1 METKYC
7 SYNVL
12 SAKGKRKYNR
22 RSCKKTSNSAENS
35 DLCEVLNKR
44 CGLKE
49 NHDRRVYRQSHSKK
63 LSRNNRVKSVQR
75 KSNDTKRPVVI
86 AREEPRKVLERP
98 VIAREAPVKVQPRP
112 VVAAREEPVKVQPRP
127 VVVAREA
134 PRKVLERPVIAKEE
148 PVKVQPRPVVVAK
161 EEPVKVQPRPVVIA
175 KEEPR
180 KVLERPVVAEEAPR
194 KVQELRSSNSADT
207 SEYKRIVDEL
217 QRFGTSRTYY
227 SNADFVNTGSTWQA
241 EEDKKKYDAN
251 VKLFEEIKK
260 QYGSDIINIT
270 TTSSDKDSRLDW
282 LDTFISVNPNMKDK
296 FNSML

>member
-49 NHDRRVYRQSHSKK
+49 NHDRRVYRQTHSKK

-75 KSNDTKRPVVI
+75 KPNDTKRPVV
-86 AREEPRKVLERP
+86 VD
-98 VIAREAPVKVQPRP
+98 REAPVKLEQ
-112 VVAAREEPVKVQPRP
+112 RP

-134 PRKVLERPVIAKEE
+134 PVKLE
-148 PVKVQPRPVVVAK
+148 PRPVVVAK
-161 EEPVKVQPRPVVIA
+161 EAPVAVK
-175 KEEPR
+175 
-180 KVLERPVVAEEAPR
+180 
-194 KVQELRSSNSADT
+194 ELRSSKSQDT
-207 SEYKRIVDEL
+207 KEYKRIVNEL
-217 QRFGTSRTYY
+217 QRYGKSRAYY
-227 SNADFVNTGSTWQA
+227 SNADFVNTGSRWQA
-241 EEDKKKYDAN
+241 EEDKKKYDDE
-251 VKLFEEIKK
+251 VQLFEEIKQ

-270 TTSSDKDSRLDW
+270 TTNSPEDSRLDW
-282 LDTFISVNPNMKDK
+282 IDTFISVNPTMKDK
-296 FNSML
+296 FDSMV

>member
-98 VIAREAPVKVQPRP
+98 VIAREEPVKVQARP
-112 VVAAREEPVKVQPRP
+112 VAAREEPRKVLERPVVAEEAPRKVLERPVAAREEPVKVQPRP
-127 VVVAREA
+127 VVVARE
-134 PRKVLERPVIAKEE
+134 E
-148 PVKVQPRPVVVAK
+148 
-161 EEPVKVQPRPVVIA
+161 
-175 KEEPR
+175 
-180 KVLERPVVAEEAPR
+180 PR

-270 TTSSDKDSRLDW
+270 TTSSNEDSRLDW

>member
-98 VIAREAPVKVQPRP
+98 VIAREEPRKVLERPVIAREEPVKVQARP
-112 VVAAREEPVKVQPRP
+112 VAAREEPRKVLERPVVAEEAPRKVLERPVAAREEPVKVQPRP
-127 VVVAREA
+127 VVVARE
-134 PRKVLERPVIAKEE
+134 E
-148 PVKVQPRPVVVAK
+148 
-161 EEPVKVQPRPVVIA
+161 
-175 KEEPR
+175 
-180 KVLERPVVAEEAPR
+180 PR

>member
-98 VIAREAPVKVQPRP
+98 VIAREEPRKVLERPVIAREEPVKVQARP
-112 VVAAREEPVKVQPRP
+112 VAAREEPRKVLERPVVAEEAPRKVLERPVAAREEPVKVQP
-127 VVVAREA
+127 
-134 PRKVLERPVIAKEE
+134 
-148 PVKVQPRPVVVAK
+148 
-161 EEPVKVQPRPVVIA
+161 
-175 KEEPR
+175 
-180 KVLERPVVAEEAPR
+180 RPVVAEEAPR